1 MTVPA
6 GTTWLDLVTLVIAVL
21 GGLAAIV
28 SLVLGIRSDRRESRT
43 ALRVEVLVEAG
54 VLLLRVTNV
63 AQRRVT
69 AQRTGFAQSK
79 RDDRSVAFTWWND
92 VNTRISAAGWII
104 GEPPFSKILE
114 PGVPTYEAKAPLYVV
129 KGAQSP
135 EVPLWAWCEDER
147 GNAYWTRLRVSVRDA
162 IRSTKR
168 RIPGPND
175 EYGQPAQIEIDD
187 EAG

>member
-6 GTTWLDLVTLVIAVL
+6 ETTWLDLVTLAIAGL
-21 GGLAAIV
+21 GFSVAVV
-28 SLVLGIRSDRRESRT
+28 SLLLGIRRDRRESRT
-43 ALRVEVLVEAG
+43 TLRLEVLVGAG
-54 VLLLRVTNV
+54 VLLLHVTNV

-69 AQRTGFAQSK
+69 AQRTGFAKSK
-79 RDDRSVAFTWWND
+79 RDGRDMAFIGWL
-92 VNTRISAAGWII
+92 SANARPSKGRRL
-104 GEPPFSKILE
+104 GEPAFPETLE
-114 PGVPTYEAKAPLYVV
+114 AGEPTYEAYALPHIV
-129 KGAQSP
+129 KGLHFP
-135 EVPLWAWCEDER
+135 EVPAWAWCEDER
-147 GNAYWTRLRVSVRDA
+147 GNAYWTRLPESVRDA